1 MRRLGDPLREDA
13 KVLVRPPPSPPRR
26 CRAHSTPPSRRLA
39 AACSKS
45 DGSDPERTGPTKQ
58 AVERLHDFGL
68 TTEQARCVVDE
79 VGAASVVEAT
89 DLNALTDSQQY
100 QDAAEACID
109 EE

>member
-1 MRRLGDPLREDA
+1 VPTRLHRLAVWPLLA
-13 KVLVRPPPSPPRR
+13 ASLVLVAS
-26 CRAHSTPPSRRLA
+26 S
-39 AACSKS
+39 CSKS

-89 DLNALTDSQQY
+89 DLNALTGSQEY
-100 QDAAEACID
+100 QDAAKTCLDDA
-109 EE
+109 